1 MKRLAAIAVVT
12 ALATF
17 CGGRPA
23 RATPF
28 SDIPSNHWAYQYIAS
43 LAADGIIDGYP
54 DGEFK
59 GDRPLTRYEM
69 AVIVARTLDRLQ
81 RHAGAQPSK
90 ADLDKLQKLIDALK
104 DELDSLGV
112 RVANV
117 EDSLAALDE
126 RTKLAQSLT
135 LHGAFLPQLT
145 FRQRTVPQKTI
156 ANTTGAPVTTY
167 YGATIPSAATA
178 GATGAVG
185 PVDPLV
191 TAYATTDDSNDPLTQ
206 ATAGIQIRQ
215 DSRFSLIYQLDKN
228 LTVSLPVHILN
239 YEYGGEFS
247 QGSKFDIEPS
257 IDIGIAKAG
266 ALSNLDF
273 RFGIVDDMT
282 SSRTGLAFRAPQ
294 GYDGAN
300 PYDEPYQPY
309 QKGAAVRATVGEGAF
324 GLTSVEASF
333 TRLDDTL
340 LNTQPGV
347 VSPNALPFDAN
358 NYFTPIVPPQAGYTQ
373 TTAAGALQTD
383 RFSAGSV
390 ALGQAFLTQKAQ
402 NGSVYISSYDG
413 ETFDASG
420 ARTGGPPLLGAAPGF
435 TYNEAFNDV
444 VFSQPVP
451 AGSVVTVTYR
461 GLGRT
466 NDTTFQRYMVHAR
479 ANQKFA
485 GYAGLEVG
493 VTFDRIFDVDD
504 QSGLNAISGITP
516 VAAAAGTGYGDVSDT
531 VLGLDFQAPLPFDVA
546 HLGLHPTVFGEIA
559 HTNYTP
565 DFRDVAAVSD
575 SAGLLG
581 VRFKV
586 RKLELSAQYQSVGA
600 NYFVGAPYQYYGNAP
615 ATLAGYRN
623 GYLPGFF
630 GFANNVGINQQF
642 DGQFARAAVASPN
655 ASGNPNVTFVFPMWD
670 TLKASGPQYFSAFAP
685 NTRGESL
692 SANGPVRVGSFG
704 FTANAAYQHLEEIH
718 PAGQGALF
726 FGPTY
731 ASNVREHDDTYS
743 AGATFAVPAFRRHL
757 TANLSAT
764 FVALKRLDTTPFAYV
779 PIDPSTQA
787 ADAAAFAAARA
798 LGGSRVSYYPNYVD
812 VRHITLSAAA
822 AFPLTKDLT
831 LDGSYSQQSF
841 GGSYGTTLK
850 QNISE
855 RKIYY
860 AGTLTYTIPNTNSSL
875 SFLERRYTY
884 TDDVV
889 PNANL
894 GENRQDLNFT
904 VRF

>member
-1 MKRLAAIAVVT
+1 MKRLRTLAMVAMLVAVAADAP
-12 ALATF
+12 AL
-17 CGGRPA
+17 
-23 RATPF
+23 ATPF

-81 RHAGAQPSK
+81 RGVGRQPSK

-117 EDSLAALDE
+117 EDSLDALDR
-126 RTKLAQSLT
+126 RTKFAQSLS
-135 LHGAFLPQLT
+135 LHGAFLPQITL
-145 FRQRTVPQKTI
+145 RQRTVDQHTI

-167 YGATIPSAATA
+167 YGATIPSGPSA
-178 GATGAVG
+178 GEAGAVG
-185 PVDPLV
+185 PIDPLV

-215 DSRFSLIYQLDKN
+215 DSRFSLAYQIDNN
-228 LTVSLPVHILN
+228 LTVSLPVHVLN
-239 YEYGGEFS
+239 YEYGGEYAD
-247 QGSKFDIEPS
+247 QEKFDIEPS

-273 RFGIVDDMT
+273 RFGIIDDLT

-294 GYDGAN
+294 GYDGEV

-309 QKGAAVRATVGEGAF
+309 QKGAAVRATVGEGTF
-324 GLTSVEASF
+324 GLTDVEASF

-340 LNTQPGV
+340 LNTQPGAV
-347 VSPNALPFDAN
+347 DPNVLPFGAN
-358 NYFTPIVPPQAGYTQ
+358 TYFTPIVPAQAGYTQ
-373 TTAAGALQTD
+373 NTAAGVLQTD
-383 RFSAGSV
+383 SFSAGSV
-390 ALGQAFLTQKAQ
+390 ALGQVFLTQKAQ

-413 ETFDASG
+413 ETFNSSG
-420 ARTGGPPLLGAAPGF
+420 APTGGPPLLGAAPGF

-444 VFSQPVP
+444 VFSGPVP
-451 AGSVVTVTYR
+451 QGAVVTITYR
-461 GLGRT
+461 ALGRT
-466 NDTTFQRYMVHAR
+466 NDTTFERYMVHAR

-493 VTFDRIFDVDD
+493 VSFDRIFDVDD
-504 QSGLNAISGITP
+504 QSGLSALPGITP
-516 VAAAAGTGYGDVSDT
+516 VSAAAGTGYGDVSDT
-531 VLGLDFQAPLPFDVA
+531 VLGMDFVAPLSFEVARRAFHPTLYGEVA
-546 HLGLHPTVFGEIA
+546 HTS
-559 HTNYTP
+559 YTP
-565 DFRDVAAVSD
+565 DFRDIAAVSD
-575 SAGLLG
+575 SAGLVG
-581 VRFKV
+581 VRFKL
-586 RKLELSAQYQSVGA
+586 RKLELAAQYQDVGA

-615 ATLAGYRN
+615 GTFATYGN

-630 GFANNVGINQQF
+630 GFANDVGINAQF
-642 DGQFARAAVASPN
+642 DGQFARAGLASPN
-655 ASGNPNVTFVFPMWD
+655 TSGNPNLTFAFPMWNA
-670 TLKASGPQYFSAFAP
+670 LKASGPEYFSAFAP
-685 NTRGESL
+685 NTRGETL
-692 SANGPVRVGSFG
+692 TLNGPARVGSFG
-704 FTANAAYQHLEEIH
+704 FTANGSYQHLEQIR
-718 PAGQGALF
+718 PGQGTLY

-731 ASNVREHDDTYS
+731 ATNVREHDDSYS
-743 AGATFAVPAFRRHL
+743 AGATFAVPAFRRRLTSNL
-757 TANLSAT
+757 TAT
-764 FVALKRLDTTPFAYV
+764 YETLKRLDTTPFAYV
-779 PIDPSTQA
+779 PIDPGTQA
-787 ADAAAFAAARA
+787 ADTAAFAAARA
-798 LGGSRVSYYPNYVD
+798 LGGSRVTSFPNYVD
-812 VRHITLSAAA
+812 VRRIALSAAA
-822 AFPLTKDLT
+822 AFPLTKDVT
-831 LDGSYSQQSF
+831 LDGSYSLQSF
-841 GGSYGTTLK
+841 GGSYGTTLN

-860 AGTLTYTIPNTNSSL
+860 AGTLTYSIPNTNSSL

-889 PNANL
+889 PSANL
-894 GENRQDLNFT
+894 GENRQDLDFT